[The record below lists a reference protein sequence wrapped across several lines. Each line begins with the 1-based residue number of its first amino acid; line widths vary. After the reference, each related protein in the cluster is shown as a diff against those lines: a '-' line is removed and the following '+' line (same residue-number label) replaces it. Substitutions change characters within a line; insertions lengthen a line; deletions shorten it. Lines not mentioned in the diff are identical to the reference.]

1 MRQAQHICA
10 RCPVAEICLWTAMAT
25 EDPVYRYGVYGG
37 LLPTQRHELAR
48 VYPPQRAVETLA
60 VEAAWWAS

>member
-1 MRQAQHICA
+1 
-10 RCPVAEICLWTAMAT
+10 MAT